1 MNNKGSFKKDDSLGK
16 RILGFFKES
25 GFHIAIV
32 VGLCALAAG
41 AVFFSTNQLLTDP
54 EDLVEED
61 PEDYYDGD
69 DYSLLD
75 DGLNIGMDIE
85 EDFDDDFGEDIFD
98 SGAISDSSGIEYA
111 DDAPDLQPAVEDEP
125 VPDGTAVGQGEVTG
139 EVADSGSEGNSSAS
153 NGADGAAA
161 ASGTIDI
168 GDDDSAPVEDVVLAI
183 VKPSFQP
190 PLSGKIQAEY
200 SMDKLVFSPTFN
212 EWRTHSGVDISA
224 PRGEVVKAIGNGAV
238 SEIKSDPRYG
248 FTVVIDHKN
257 GYKSLYANL
266 ASDKSLKVGQEVKQ
280 GDPIG
285 SVGATAIFESAEA
298 THIHFELFKE
308 NKLVDPAAYIEF
320 QK

>member
-1 MNNKGSFKKDDSLGK
+1 VNNKGSFKKEDSLGK

-25 GFHIAIV
+25 GFYIAIV

-54 EDLVEED
+54 EDLVEEPSD
-61 PEDYYDGD
+61 YPDGEDYGFLDDAPDIGVDFGD
-69 DYSLLD
+69 D
-75 DGLNIGMDIE
+75 IGD
-85 EDFDDDFGEDIFD
+85 DIFD
-98 SGAISDSSGIEYA
+98 SSSINDSTGTDFA
-111 DDAPDLQPAVEDEP
+111 DDGPDLQPAVEDEP
-125 VPDGTAVGQGEVTG
+125 EPDGTAVGQGEVTS
-139 EVADSGSEGNSSAS
+139 EVADSGTKGDSSSSAAGS
-153 NGADGAAA
+153 DDNAAT
-161 ASGTIDI
+161 ASGTVNV
-168 GDDDSAPVEDVVLAI
+168 GEDDSAPVEDVVLAI
-183 VKPSFQP
+183 VKPSFQV

-224 PRGEVVKAIGNGAV
+224 PRGEVVKAIGSGV
-238 SEIKSDPRYG
+238 ISEIKNDPRYG
-248 FTVVIDHKN
+248 FTIVIDHKN

-266 ASDKSLKVGQEVKQ
+266 ASDKNMKVGQEVKQ

-285 SVGATAIFESAEA
+285 AVGATAIFESAEA